1 MGSPVAAGS
10 EPKSVQVQCLCS
22 QLFYLVASKKKTTAE
37 KWKFLPPLTCT
48 TACRGACVARGL
60 LSSSIRPVATK
71 LKPRNS

>member
-10 EPKSVQVQCLCS
+10 EPKSVRVQCLCS
-22 QLFYLVASKKKTTAE
+22 QLSHLAASKKKGTAE
-37 KWKFLPPLTCT
+37 KFLPPLTCT

-60 LSSSIRPVATK
+60 PSSSIRPVATK

>member
-10 EPKSVQVQCLCS
+10 EPKSVQVQGLCS
-22 QLFYLVASKKKTTAE
+22 QLFCLVVSKRKRTLE
-37 KWKFLPPLTCT
+37 KFLPPLTCT

-60 LSSSIRPVATK
+60 PSSSIRPVATK